1 MFYFVQWQF
10 SVLVLFLKTF
20 HFHVLFSVLF
30 QIATFEIQRLK
41 YQLVEVVKEEE
52 GGMEGGG
59 GGGGWLE
66 GG

>member
-10 SVLVLFLKTF
+10 SVFP
-20 HFHVLFSVLF
+20 VLF

>member
-1 MFYFVQWQF
+1 LYNGNSQSWF
-10 SVLVLFLKTF
+10 SFLK
-20 HFHVLFSVLF
+20 HFIFTYFFPVLF